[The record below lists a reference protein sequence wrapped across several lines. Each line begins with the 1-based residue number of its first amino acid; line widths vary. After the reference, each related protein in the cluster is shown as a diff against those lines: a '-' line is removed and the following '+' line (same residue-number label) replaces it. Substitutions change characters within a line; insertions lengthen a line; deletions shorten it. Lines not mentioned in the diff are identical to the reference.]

1 MNLAALSGAT
11 ARMDPRQVETQNTL
25 AVRRFSLSQEAKADK
40 ERNEKKGEDQQASD
54 KGSRDSKGAEPSK
67 KQSDGPREDQTQAKV
82 KEKKLPGR
90 MMMTASQRCGCLRT
104 RTQTRTWRTILSRS
118 KRISCPRWRS

>member
-40 ERNEKKGEDQQASD
+40 ERGEVATPTHRFVESKPKGKAPGGMLQVLYQICLFIYDF
-54 KGSRDSKGAEPSK
+54 P
-67 KQSDGPREDQTQAKV
+67 
-82 KEKKLPGR
+82 KLD
-90 MMMTASQRCGCLRT
+90 
-104 RTQTRTWRTILSRS
+104 
-118 KRISCPRWRS
+118 